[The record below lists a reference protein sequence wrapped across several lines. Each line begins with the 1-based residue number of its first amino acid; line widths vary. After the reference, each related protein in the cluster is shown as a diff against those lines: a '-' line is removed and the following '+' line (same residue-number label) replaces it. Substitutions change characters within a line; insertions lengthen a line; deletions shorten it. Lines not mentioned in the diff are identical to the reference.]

1 MTIIITFSSIG
12 ADAGPFN
19 LYSNVDGYASPFAIG
34 VTKIQLLFGY
44 SSNVVPDGTTTVRVI
59 STGACTNFVDL
70 PVVPIPTTTTTSST
84 TIAPTTTT
92 STTLLTTTT
101 TSTTGVPPSTTTSTT
116 TVPPSTTTTTT
127 APPPFNANLTFTSFA
142 AACANTLDAY
152 AYQSVDEEGTHY
164 WSDIAMTIPI
174 NSSPN
179 YFKVDNLAIKT
190 SGPNGVVTGAVNCND
205 L

>member
-34 VTKIQLLFGY
+34 VTKIQLLTGY
-44 SSNVVPDGTTTVRVI
+44 SSDVVPDGTTIVRAK
-59 STGACTNFVDL
+59 STGVCTNYVDL
-70 PVVPIPTTTTTSST
+70 VVTVIPTTTTTSST

-101 TSTTGVPPSTTTSTT
+101 TSTTGVPTTTTSTT
-116 TVPPSTTTTTT
+116 PPSTTTTTT
-127 APPPFNANLTFTSFA
+127 TAPPFNANLTFTTFTT
-142 AACANTLDAY
+142 ACSNPLNAY
-152 AYQSVDEEGTHY
+152 AYQSTDDEGTHY
-164 WSDIAMTIPI
+164 WSNIAMTIPI

-179 YFKVDNLAIKT
+179 YFRVGNIAIKT
-190 SGPNGVVTGAVNCND
+190 SGPNGVVTGAVNCGD

>member
-1 MTIIITFSSIG
+1 MTVFITFTSIG

-19 LYSNVDGYASPFAIG
+19 LYSNVDGYTSPFATG
-34 VTKIQLLFGY
+34 VTKAQLLAGY
-44 SSNVVPDGTTTVRVI
+44 PSSAVPNGTTIIRAMSSGV
-59 STGACTNFVDL
+59 CTNFVDL
-70 PVVPIPTTTTTSST
+70 TIVPIPTTTTTSST

-101 TSTTGVPPSTTTSTT
+101 TSTAPPSTTSTT
-116 TVPPSTTTTTT
+116 TVAPSTTTTTT
-127 APPPFNANLTFTSFA
+127 TAPPFNANLTFTSFTT
-142 AACANTLDAY
+142 ACANPLDTY

-164 WSDIAMTIPI
+164 WSDVAMTIPI

-179 YFKVDNLAIKT
+179 YFRVDNVAIKT
-190 SGPNGVVTGAVNCND
+190 SGPNGVVTGAVNCGD